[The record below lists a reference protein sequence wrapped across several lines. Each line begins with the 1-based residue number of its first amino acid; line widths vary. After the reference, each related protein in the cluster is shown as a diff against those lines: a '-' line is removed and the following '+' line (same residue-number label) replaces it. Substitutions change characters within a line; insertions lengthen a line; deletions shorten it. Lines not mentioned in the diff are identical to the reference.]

1 VFEGPASRRLDA
13 AERAARL
20 AEIEKLRAEGIAA
33 HKASWR
39 EGLLRS
45 TGPRAEAIRPL
56 LTKMIEDWSAWQ
68 PLHIEPRLVLG
79 PEAIERI
86 GQSKPQ
92 VPVLWIAGANDNYQA
107 QAAKFGAVL
116 PQMKTVVLPDAGH
129 LSNLEQPDKFTAALL
144 EFLSNP

>member
-1 VFEGPASRRLDA
+1 
-13 AERAARL
+13 
-20 AEIEKLRAEGIAA
+20 
-33 HKASWR
+33 
-39 EGLLRS
+39 
-45 TGPRAEAIRPL
+45 
-56 LTKMIEDWSAWQ
+56 
-68 PLHIEPRLVLG
+68 
-79 PEAIERI
+79 
-86 GQSKPQ
+86 